1 MKWLVLLAG
10 IAAALPAEAY
20 EPALPD
26 AEATWSV
33 GASPGASGEPWWVQ
47 LGDPQLEAF
56 VEAGIAANPDVA
68 AARDRVLQAKAVA
81 GQAMSGFLPSVSV
94 DSTAS
99 ASRNLAAFQLGLD
112 EDEPGAGSIFADQPD
127 TIYSG
132 SLAVTGSTNLDI
144 WGRAILQW
152 RAGQSEAEAGAGD
165 RDGLAMEVS
174 RLVAEAYL
182 DVVMGA
188 ERVALVEAQVA
199 NSHRLLEAVELRYE
213 RGDATALDV
222 LQQRQQEAA
231 TAAQLPLARQG
242 LAIRRQTLAT
252 LIGQPAYG
260 PLPETAQRLPVPS
273 ETLDLGRPSDLVDHR
288 PDLRSSR
295 DRWTAARRRFMSA
308 TRVFLPALGISGS
321 AGTQWQDRGSFSTTG
336 TWNAGA
342 SVSVPIFNG
351 GANIQGVRAA
361 RATRDAQARTLEAD
375 VLGAIGEVEGALV
388 AEQTQR
394 ELLAAI
400 ERQTEAAR
408 LMYQEARSR
417 YVAGIAPFVNVTTA
431 LDALQ
436 RSELSLLQTRRDL
449 VSTRIQLH
457 DALGG
462 PWTVELAARGGSR

>member
-1 MKWLVLLAG
+1 
-10 IAAALPAEAY
+10 
-20 EPALPD
+20 
-26 AEATWSV
+26 
-33 GASPGASGEPWWVQ
+33 
-47 LGDPQLEAF
+47 
-56 VEAGIAANPDVA
+56 
-68 AARDRVLQAKAVA
+68 
-81 GQAMSGFLPSVSV
+81 
-94 DSTAS
+94 
-99 ASRNLAAFQLGLD
+99 
-112 EDEPGAGSIFADQPD
+112 
-127 TIYSG
+127 
-132 SLAVTGSTNLDI
+132 
-144 WGRAILQW
+144 
-152 RAGQSEAEAGAGD
+152 
-165 RDGLAMEVS
+165 MEVS

-260 PLPETAQRLPVPS
+260 PLP
-273 ETLDLGRPSDLVDHR
+273 RPHSASR
-288 PDLRSSR
+288 PPRRSTSAALRISSTTDPTCARR

-321 AGTQWQDRGSFSTTG
+321 AGTQWQDRAPRRREPGTLGPRSPPDLQRRSEHPRRPSGS
-336 TWNAGA
+336 
-342 SVSVPIFNG
+342 
-351 GANIQGVRAA
+351 
-361 RATRDAQARTLEAD
+361 RDARCTGPDTEAD

-394 ELLAAI
+394 APRSDRAADGGG
-400 ERQTEAAR
+400 APDVPG
-408 LMYQEARSR
+408 ARSR
-417 YVAGIAPFVNVTTA
+417 YVAGIALFVNVTTA

-436 RSELSLLQTRRDL
+436 RSEPPLQTRRDL

-457 DALGG
+457 DASG